1 MRSSTDI
8 RQSLRQNPYRWSVAK
23 TAVTIVGGLAIA
35 TVVSLI
41 KVSLRYDANESE
53 RWWLYYFNEQLISWG
68 QWVVWI
74 PVLFTIT
81 HWSNKKIESS
91 ITFYV
96 TIFLSSIL
104 VAATA
109 ATIEGLAWHKF
120 FNQSVEWPW
129 LRVWKAFLSNRFGF
143 HFLIAASLFLLLV
156 IRQIWWLLDQKKVKV
171 MVRESSST
179 SGSLVLNHRGYTEF
193 IPFSDITHLQAS
205 GSYVEIHTHQSK
217 KVITGSLK
225 QFTTQLP
232 DSFVRIHRSYIV
244 KIDAIESLTP
254 LSNDDYQV
262 ITAGG
267 HELRLSRSY
276 KNSLPKL
283 RGK

>member
-1 MRSSTDI
+1 MRSSPDI
-8 RQSLRQNPYRWSVAK
+8 RQSLRQNPYRWSVKK
-23 TAVTIVGGLAIA
+23 TSVTLIGGLLIAI
-35 TVVSLI
+35 VVSLI
-41 KVSLRYDANESE
+41 KVSLRYDSNESE

-68 QWVVWI
+68 QWVMWI
-74 PVLFTIT
+74 PAFITTT
-81 HWSNKKIESS
+81 HWSNKRIRSS
-91 ITFYV
+91 ITFYL
-96 TIFLSSIL
+96 TIFISSIL
-104 VAATA
+104 IAATA
-109 ATIEGLAWHKF
+109 ATIEGLAWHTF
-120 FNQSVEWPW
+120 VNQSVDWPW

-143 HFLIAASLFLLLV
+143 HFLIAATLLLLLV

-171 MVRESSST
+171 MVRESNST
-179 SGSLVLNHRGYTEF
+179 SGSLILNHRGYTEF
-193 IPFSDITHLQAS
+193 IPFSDITHLRAS

-244 KIDAIESLTP
+244 KVDAIESLTP

-276 KNSLPKL
+276 KDSLPKL